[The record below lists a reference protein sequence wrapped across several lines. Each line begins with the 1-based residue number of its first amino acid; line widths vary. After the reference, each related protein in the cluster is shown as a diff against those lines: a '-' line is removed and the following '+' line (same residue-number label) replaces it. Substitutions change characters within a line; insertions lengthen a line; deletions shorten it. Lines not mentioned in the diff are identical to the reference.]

1 MNNKI
6 LTLLL
11 ALSASLL
18 VTNGVAADVALSAEQ
33 VKALFSGKTFDGH
46 NEIKGKDFQV
56 YSAADGI
63 MIHKNRKRTK
73 EASWEVGEDGQHCG
87 ILKRKICGKI
97 VPVGN
102 GVYHKMKD
110 GEHTHTL
117 KNFVEGNQ
125 L

>member
-18 VTNGVAADVALSAEQ
+18 VTNGVAADAALSAEQ

-46 NEIKGKDFQV
+46 NEDKDKDFQV
-56 YSAADGI
+56 YSAADGT

-73 EASWEVGEDGQHCG
+73 EASWEVDEDGQHCG
-87 ILKRKICGKI
+87 ILKRKVCGKI
-97 VPVGN
+97 VPVGD
-102 GVYHKMKD
+102 GVYHKMKN